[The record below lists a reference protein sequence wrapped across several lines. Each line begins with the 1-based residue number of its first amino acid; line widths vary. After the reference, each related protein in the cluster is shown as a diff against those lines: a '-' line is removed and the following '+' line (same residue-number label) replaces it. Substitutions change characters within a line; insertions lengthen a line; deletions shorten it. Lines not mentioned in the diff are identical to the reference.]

1 MNNYIGT
8 EKIKKGTVLRIEGHI
23 GNIEL
28 VNQDSWRVDTGGLL
42 NLNSYIHFLCLY
54 GRNMLVGQTWVDVRT
69 SGFIFSSQIYIPK
82 GICIQL
88 KLRAVVPIC

>member
-28 VNQDSWRVDTGGLL
+28 VNQDSWRVDTRWLAEL
-42 NLNSYIHFLCLY
+42 EQLHPFLVSVWEEYACWPDL
-54 GRNMLVGQTWVDVRT
+54 G
-69 SGFIFSSQIYIPK
+69 
-82 GICIQL
+82 
-88 KLRAVVPIC
+88 

>member
-28 VNQDSWRVDTGGLL
+28 VNQDSWRVDTRRLAEL
-42 NLNSYIHFLCLY
+42 EHTLRCYH
-54 GRNMLVGQTWVDVRT
+54 
-69 SGFIFSSQIYIPK
+69 IFSSSGFFLFSSECELTLILFHLIFQTFA
-82 GICIQL
+82 
-88 KLRAVVPIC
+88 LRERLNNKTMKT